1 MQKYKFTKWS
11 DIWDLPLSNKQ
22 RTLIVKICEDAKQV
36 PFIYKRGV
44 CGNYSRLSLGVRGM
58 RFKPA
63 IHTLVYLYY
72 NRDTDLT
79 GFEIDHI
86 DRNKFN
92 NSIKN
97 LRLTT
102 RAENNSN
109 SNRCADSQYTHIDE
123 IRNFRSL
130 GYGCTRLAS
139 IFNTSSGN
147 IWRFIKRH
155 GL

>member
-1 MQKYKFTKWS
+1 MQNYKFTKWS

-22 RTLIVKICEDAKQV
+22 RTLIVKICEDAKQE

-44 CGNYSRLSLGVRGM
+44 CGNYSRLSLGVKGS

-72 NRDTDLT
+72 NRDVDLI

-109 SNRCADSQYTHIDE
+109 SNRCADSLYTHIDE
-123 IRNFRSL
+123 IRRLRAL
-130 GYGCTRLAS
+130 GYGRERLARL
-139 IFNTSSGN
+139 FNSSFGN
-147 IWRFIKRH
+147 MGRFIKSH
-155 GL
+155 DL